1 MEESPRVPMEGS
13 SGEPV
18 DLQAFLADT
27 KVEINKRFDEQKR
40 KTRKLIDRIENLQR
54 ILEQME
60 KIAVREK
67 NRQG

>member
-1 MEESPRVPMEGS
+1 MEKSP
-13 SGEPV
+13 GEPV
-18 DLQAFLADT
+18 DLQAYLADT